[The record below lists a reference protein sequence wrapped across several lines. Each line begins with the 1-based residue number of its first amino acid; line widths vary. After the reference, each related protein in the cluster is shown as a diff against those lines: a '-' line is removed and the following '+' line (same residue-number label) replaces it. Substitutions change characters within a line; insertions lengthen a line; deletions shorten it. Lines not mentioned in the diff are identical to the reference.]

1 MEGARHDDVRQTSSV
16 QQLFFCHRDPS
27 TTVPMSQRRTRRR
40 RVYHL
45 TSQEDVGAPLCMVR
59 RQSGGAAGG
68 LDGLQTLTSQSSMV
82 PPLKGTIL
90 TRWQAEARSGVSPQQ
105 VKKTYDE
112 KQFSNENPNSKG
124 LKAFWKPSKLVLRS
138 CPPRKD
144 QIPPIHT
151 AVKSIVSSC
160 LGFQRKIGNS
170 SKTPT
175 GSGIHRKLK

>member
-1 MEGARHDDVRQTSSV
+1 MSDRHRQCSSC
-16 QQLFFCHRDPS
+16 FFCHRDPS

-124 LKAFWKPSKLVLRS
+124 LKAFWKPSKLVLRKLS
-138 CPPRKD
+138 TEKGPDSSNPYSREEHRLFLSWASRGRSEIPRRLRQD
-144 QIPPIHT
+144 REFT
-151 AVKSIVSSC
+151 ES
-160 LGFQRKIGNS
+160 
-170 SKTPT
+170 
-175 GSGIHRKLK
+175 